1 MKFKCVIFD
10 LDGTLIDSLQ
20 GILDAC
26 NITFEQLGINIK
38 KGYEESKDFIGAG
51 ATEFAK
57 RALKGVKVS
66 PELER
71 KVMEVFLINYRK
83 TQVTSAKPYPEITQM
98 LLNLKKNGTYICI
111 ASNKPHMLLEEVV
124 GHLFPDVKFD
134 VALGQKP
141 NTPEK
146 PDPYIIYQIL
156 DKLHVDP
163 EDCIYV
169 GDGGSRELE
178 VAGELKMQPLQAC
191 WYLKKG
197 TKQPVWRLPEFT
209 PLEKP
214 MDLIKYC

>member
-1 MKFKCVIFD
+1 MKYKCAIFD

-71 KVMEVFLINYRK
+71 KVMEVFLANYRK

-98 LLNLKKNGTYICI
+98 LLNLKKNGTCICI

-156 DKLHVDP
+156 DKLHINP

-169 GDGGSRELE
+169 GDSEYDVHTAHNAGLKSVIVKYGYGFYDKPWIKKATYTVDSVNEL
-178 VAGELKMQPLQAC
+178 GKLLN
-191 WYLKKG
+191 
-197 TKQPVWRLPEFT
+197 
-209 PLEKP
+209 
-214 MDLIKYC
+214 